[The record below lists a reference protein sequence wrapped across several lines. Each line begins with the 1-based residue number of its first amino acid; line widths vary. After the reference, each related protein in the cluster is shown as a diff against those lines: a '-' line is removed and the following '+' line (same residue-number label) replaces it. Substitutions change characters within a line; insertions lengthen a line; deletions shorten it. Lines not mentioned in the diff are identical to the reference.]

1 MINWQQ
7 LLGPLGQTA
16 GRMGTTVFNP
26 NSGATGLKGAK
37 PPAPGSGATK
47 TPWLQRE
54 GFGGMTKG
62 DLLLAGMGM
71 LSGRSFGEGLSNASA
86 PLYGAMERQ
95 REEGERD
102 KWTSA
107 MTGVLEKD
115 GGLDPETAEA
125 YAQLGPEVAA
135 SRLPKAKEPV
145 KGINI
150 NGKLVDPITGKE
162 LADYSQP
169 KLPPGMVMN
178 KETGKPEYMPE
189 YIDGQRA
196 IAEARGGN
204 QGNVQ
209 SVQVLDNGEIALIR
223 RDGTVEQTGMRAR
236 NPFQITDVG
245 GVPTAIDR
253 QTGKGIPVS
262 SAEEVGG
269 NKATVATIEANEE
282 DRRVAQKELPQAKLK
297 LDQTLTTVEQ
307 LINHPGFDSRYG
319 AMSLLPAV
327 PGTDMAGAQALIDQV
342 KGQSFLQAF
351 ESLKGGGQI
360 TEVEGTKATQALVRA
375 NQAQKPEEAR
385 KAYEE
390 FAMWAKLGYEK
401 AQAQASGSYATQD
414 PGAAPLR
421 FNPETGE
428 FE

>member
-1 MINWQQ
+1 MIDWAA
-7 LLGPLGQTA
+7 LLNPMKTAA
-16 GRMGTTVFNP
+16 GRVMTTPFNP
-26 NSGATGLKGAK
+26 NSGAAGLKT
-37 PPAPGSGATK
+37 APGTKAAPGK
-47 TPWLQRE
+47 TPWLNRE
-54 GFGGMTKG
+54 GFGGMSKG

-71 LSGRSFGEGLSNASA
+71 LSGRNFGEGLANASA

-95 REEGERD
+95 REAAEKAGEED
-102 KWTSA
+102 ALTSI
-107 MTGVLEKD
+107 LERD
-115 GGLDPETAEA
+115 GGLDAETARA
-125 YAQLGPEVAA
+125 YAQFGPEFAA
-135 SRLPKAKEPV
+135 SQLPKRQDPV
-145 KGINI
+145 KGVNI
-150 NGKLVDPITGKE
+150 NGKLVNPVTGQE
-162 LADYSQP
+162 IADFSVP

-178 KETGKPEYMPE
+178 QETGKPEYMPE
-189 YIDGQRA
+189 YIEGQRA

-209 SVQVLDNGEIALIR
+209 SVQILANGEIALIR
-223 RDGTVEQTGMRAR
+223 RDGTLEPTGKFAR
-236 NPFQITDVG
+236 NPYQITDVG
-245 GVPTAIDR
+245 GVPYAIDR
-253 QTGKGIPVS
+253 QTGAGRQVATPQEAGS
-262 SAEEVGG
+262 
-269 NKATVATIEANEE
+269 NKATVSTITANEE
-282 DRRVAQKELPQAKLK
+282 DRRLAQKELPQAKLK
-297 LDQTLTTVEQ
+297 LDQTIATVEQ
-307 LINHPGFDSRYG
+307 LIKHPGFDARYG

-390 FAMWAKLGYEK
+390 FVMWAKLGYEK

-414 PGAAPLR
+414 PGAPALK